1 MQDERLAQLQADLA
15 ASAAEE
21 PVPAES
27 VAAQVADTP
36 AQPPQQNDYLMGL
49 IDHAFENTVVLLS
62 SLVALIL
69 LVVGFLVWRRRAAQT
84 ELEDYEFGGN
94 VVADGP
100 EAFDEGDEIEI
111 DFSRDKDEPAPL
123 ATAFGEID
131 AQIEEETYAPA
142 EDDFSDD
149 FDPDNIDSS
158 LFEQDDDE
166 SAEAPITDRD
176 ESSTKLDLAVAYEA
190 MGDMEGAK
198 EILKEVIAEGNENQ
212 IAEAKKLLEK
222 WESS

>member
-1 MQDERLAQLQADLA
+1 M
-15 ASAAEE
+15 
-21 PVPAES
+21 
-27 VAAQVADTP
+27 
-36 AQPPQQNDYLMGL
+36 
-49 IDHAFENTVVLLS
+49 
-62 SLVALIL
+62 
-69 LVVGFLVWRRRAAQT
+69 
-84 ELEDYEFGGN
+84 EDYEFGSN

-100 EAFDEGDEIEI
+100 EAYDEGDEIEI
-111 DFSRDKDEPAPL
+111 DFSEDKDEPAPL
-123 ATAFGEID
+123 ATAFEEID
-131 AQIEEETYAPA
+131 AQVKEETYVPA
-142 EDDFSDD
+142 EEDFSDD

-166 SAEAPITDRD
+166 SEEAPITDRD

-212 IAEAKKLLEK
+212 VAEAKKLLEK